1 MKNLIKNLGIFV
13 FILLGIFQ
21 ATAQDIQRSA
31 FPPRQAGWW
40 TIGINGGWAYQQSD
54 VATTLDGYGF
64 GMTLAKNFYY
74 RPGGAISFDWRGRW
88 LYSQTIG
95 LDTKRSFGIEHNS
108 ALNGTRSAGEGLDYT
123 TPNGPGYVFQNYKT
137 HQFELGLEGVLTA
150 NRLRERTGIIASIY
164 GGVNLDWY
172 NPLLD
177 QSNNNGIYDY
187 SSIDH
192 MNDSRSNIKSIL
204 RNNILDGTYET
215 NAHGFEDGTGKIKF
229 MPSLGLELGYQF
241 TPRFSMHVGHKATFA
256 RTDDLDG
263 QLWKNDNNVTA
274 DNDIHHYTNLALR
287 WIIEPRTHT
296 MEPPIIN
303 VTRPSTN
310 PYVSRTSHG
319 AIDAKIKN
327 VRSAADITC
336 SVNGYPTSFS
346 FNRGKFRVNFPLEYG
361 ENQIVITAT
370 NEVGTDEATII
381 IHYGD
386 NSPPPVTNN
395 SYAPKIRIT
404 NPRNTPY
411 TSDNQ
416 SFTVKANIK
425 YVHNKNDIEF
435 LVNGRNVYD
444 FNYNN
449 RNDNFSGR
457 INLNQGRNEIEVIG
471 RNEVGSDRDH
481 VVIFYDK
488 KTETPEVRITSPART
503 PHETTQI
510 NFTVKAKLK
519 NVNSKNDVRFFVN
532 GREKSLFNY
541 NVRNGKFSAD
551 LTLVNGRNEVVVK
564 GYNDAGNA
572 QDEATIILKKNTPTA
587 QYPTVD
593 ITNPS
598 RNNYETSIRDFTV
611 RANLQ
616 YVGSKNDVRFFVNG
630 KEKGSFNYNARN
642 GKFSANITLVNGRN
656 EVVVKGYN
664 NDGNAQDEATIIFK
678 NNTPTVQPP
687 QVTITSVSMGT
698 TNPFDPN
705 PNSCQTTIVATILN
719 ITQKNKI
726 TFRVNNRKRNDFS
739 FNANTHQFKI
749 TLALDE
755 GSNHFLVRA
764 VNSAGSDEDTAS
776 KNCTIQT
783 TANPP
788 KVTINNPKNNSTS
801 TKNTVNLNARIKN
814 VTRKNDIRVKLNG
827 STISSF
833 SFSPVSGVVTAQLNL
848 KNGNNTISVFGK
860 NNDGTDEK
868 SVKVKYNA
876 PNNPPTVD
884 ITTPNANTTTDTKT
898 ATIKAKILN
907 VSGKNDIRFTFNGNN
922 FNNFTYSTSSKKLSA
937 NVTLKEGNNTI
948 TIKATTSDGSDSE
961 TVRITYHAPKVLP
974 TVRITSPHNN
984 TSTEN
989 KTTTVKATVK
999 NVTGKNNVTFLVNGK
1014 STNSFSLSGNTIKA
1028 TVSLKEGSNTI
1039 RIQVK
1044 NNDGNDS
1051 DQVKIKYRPKVIV
1064 QKPTVVFTNP
1074 RKPGKNAKGKKTT
1087 AKATVKNITK
1097 KSQINVLFNG
1107 SKISFSF
1114 STRKNEV
1121 SIPLILKAGN
1131 NTISITATNEGGTA
1145 SAQTSLIFNHKP
1157 VPSMQKPKITITSA
1171 SVPTTNPFNPNVSG
1185 STIIGTIQ
1193 NISDK
1198 SQISITHNG
1207 KAIKDFSFNPRSKK
1221 FQVAIQLTPNA
1232 TNKVKITAQNRA
1244 GKDTKTHTY

>member
-13 FILLGIFQ
+13 FIFLSIFQ

-40 TIGINGGWAYQQSD
+40 TLGINGGWAYQQSD

-95 LDTKRSFGIEHNS
+95 LDTKRSLGLQHNT
-108 ALNGTRSAGEGLDYT
+108 ALNGTRQAGEGLDYT
-123 TPNGPGYVFQNYKT
+123 ISNGAGYVFQNYKT

-150 NRLRERTGIIASIY
+150 NRLRERTGIIASLY

-177 QSNNNGIYDY
+177 QSNNSGIYDY
-187 SSIDH
+187 SGIDH
-192 MNDSRSNIKSIL
+192 ENDSRSNIKSIL

-215 NAHGFEDGTGKIKF
+215 NAHGFEEGTGKIRL

-241 TPRFSMHVGHKATFA
+241 TPRFSMHVGHKVTFA

-263 QLWKNDNNVTA
+263 ELWKNDNNVTA
-274 DNDIHHYTNLALR
+274 ENDIHHYTNLALR

-303 VTRPSTN
+303 VTRPNTN

-319 AIDAKIKN
+319 VIDAKIKN
-327 VRSAADITC
+327 VRSAADVTC

-346 FNRGKFRVNFPLEYG
+346 FNRGKFRMNFPLEYG
-361 ENQIVITAT
+361 ENQVVITAT
-370 NEVGTDEATII
+370 NEVGSDEETII

-386 NSPPPVTNN
+386 NAPPPVTNN
-395 SYAPKIRIT
+395 TYAPKVKIT
-404 NPRNTPY
+404 TPRNTPH
-411 TSDNQ
+411 TTDNQ
-416 SFTVKANIK
+416 SFTIKANVK
-425 YVHNKNDIEF
+425 YVQSKNDIEF
-435 LVNGRNVYD
+435 LVNGRKVDD

-457 INLNQGRNEIEVIG
+457 INLNNGRNEIEIIG

-488 KTETPEVRITSPART
+488 KNETPEVNITSPSRT
-503 PHETTQI
+503 PHETAQRS
-510 NFTVKAKLK
+510 FTVKANLR
-519 NVNSKNDVRFFVN
+519 NVDSKSDVRFFVN
-532 GREKSLFNY
+532 GREKSAFDY
-541 NVRNGKFSAD
+541 SARTGKFSARI
-551 LTLVNGRNEVVVK
+551 TLVDGRNEVIVK
-564 GYNDAGNA
+564 GFNDAGNA
-572 QDEATIILKKNTPTA
+572 QDEATIIFKKNTPTA
-587 QYPTVD
+587 QYPTVN

-598 RNNYETSIRDFTV
+598 RNNYETSNRNFTV
-611 RANLQ
+611 KANLQ
-616 YVGSKNDVRFFVNG
+616 QVNRKRDVRFFING
-630 KEKGSFNYNARN
+630 KEKSAFDYSART

-656 EVVVKGYN
+656 KILIKGYN
-664 NDGNAQDEATIIFK
+664 SDGEAEDEATVILK

-687 QVTITSVSMGT
+687 VVTITSVSMGT

-719 ITQKNKI
+719 VTRKSDI
-726 TFRVNNRKRNDFS
+726 TFRVNNGKRNDFT
-739 FNANTHQFKI
+739 FNANSHQFKI

-755 GSNHFLVRA
+755 GSNDFSIRA

-776 KNCTIQT
+776 KNCTVQT

-801 TKNTVNLNARIKN
+801 TKSTVNLNARIKN
-814 VTRKNDIRVKLNG
+814 VTKKNDIRVKLNG
-827 STISSF
+827 STVSNF
-833 SFSPVSGVVTAQLNL
+833 SFSPVSGVVTVQLTL

-868 SVKVKYNA
+868 SVRVRYDA
-876 PNNPPTVD
+876 PNNPPTVN
-884 ITTPNANTTTDTKT
+884 ITTPNSNTTTDTKT

-907 VSGKNDIRFTFNGNN
+907 VSGKNDIRFTFNGSN

-948 TIKATTSDGSDSE
+948 TIKATTADGSDSK
-961 TVRITYHAPKVLP
+961 TVRITYHAAKVLP
-974 TVRITSPHNN
+974 TVRITSPNN
-984 TSTEN
+984 NANTEN

-999 NVTGKNNVTFLVNGK
+999 NVSGKNKVTFLVNGK
-1014 STNSFSLSGNTIKA
+1014 PTNNFTLSGNTVKA

-1044 NNDGNDS
+1044 NNDGNAA
-1051 DQVKIKYRPKVIV
+1051 DQVKIKYRPKVVIA
-1064 QKPTVVFTNP
+1064 KPTVTFTSP
-1074 RKPGKNAKGKKTT
+1074 RKPGKSAKAKKTT
-1087 AKATVKNITK
+1087 AKARVKNITK
-1097 KSQINVLFNG
+1097 KNQIKVLFNG
-1107 SKISFSF
+1107 KNIDFSF
-1114 STRKNEV
+1114 ATRKNEV
-1121 SIPLILKAGN
+1121 SIPVTLKPGN
-1131 NTISITATNEGGTA
+1131 NKISITVTNDGGTA
-1145 SAQTSLIFNHKP
+1145 SAQTSLIFNHRP
-1157 VPSMQKPKITITSA
+1157 TPSVQKPKITITSA
-1171 SVPTTNPFNPNVSG
+1171 SVPTTNPFNPNISG
-1185 STIIGTIQ
+1185 STIIGTVQ

-1198 SQISITHNG
+1198 SQIKITHNG
-1207 KAIKDFSFNPRSKK
+1207 KAITDFTFNSRSKK
-1221 FQVAIQLTPNA
+1221 FQVAIQLAPNT

-1244 GKDTKTHTY
+1244 GKISKEHTY